1 VSECESFSSRRV
13 KAVNVP
19 ARISPHQPVPIA
31 EALSAKTSCALIP
44 SGDSFRVCR
53 AFIGPWLS
61 LVERLVRDEE
71 VASSNLAGPTNTQ
84 CLRSSAGEV
93 RTSVRLPARSAQPG
107 VSQTS
112 RARRRRDNLAGPTN
126 TQCLRSSA
134 GEVRTSVRLPA
145 RSAQPGASQIF
156 VASVSPPA
164 GFKGPPP
171 YRAPR
176 RWRDARYKC
185 VGSRTRMREWT
196 GPSPEALLALNAC
209 SDGGEAPIWPASWN
223 VLMAGK
229 LRIYVRL

>member
-13 KAVNVP
+13 KAANVP

-107 VSQTS
+107 
-112 RARRRRDNLAGPTN
+112 
-126 TQCLRSSA
+126 
-134 GEVRTSVRLPA
+134 
-145 RSAQPGASQIF
+145 ASQIF

-164 GFKGPPP
+164 GFKGLLPTERLDDGEMLATNALVVARGCASGPV
-171 YRAPR
+171 RAR
-176 RWRDARYKC
+176 RRC
-185 VGSRTRMREWT
+185 
-196 GPSPEALLALNAC
+196 
-209 SDGGEAPIWPASWN
+209 
-223 VLMAGK
+223 
-229 LRIYVRL
+229 